1 MCIRDRYLS
10 KKCILNKDFKWII
23 IMKVLKFFLDMQ
35 HSDSAVDP
43 SIIGGSVGGC
53 LAFIVGVAVAVFV
66 VWYLDLKPLPLNIHV
81 QSCHN
86 K

>member
-1 MCIRDRYLS
+1 
-10 KKCILNKDFKWII
+10 
-23 IMKVLKFFLDMQ
+23 MQ

-66 VWYLDLKPLPLNIHV
+66 VWYLYLKPLPLNIHV

-86 K
+86 KKINIEM